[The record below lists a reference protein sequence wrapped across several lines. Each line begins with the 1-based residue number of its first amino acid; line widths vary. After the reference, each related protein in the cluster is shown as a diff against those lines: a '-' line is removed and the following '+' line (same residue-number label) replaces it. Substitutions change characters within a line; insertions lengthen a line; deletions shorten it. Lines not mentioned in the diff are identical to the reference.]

1 MNRVKTHKR
10 STLMNWTRRELVD
23 YIMNLEHNN
32 QVLEERFEQQYKNCM
47 QIIRDMDI
55 FNKTYKE
62 RHVNIMGYKNCEGYS
77 DPTAGAA
84 ISATAKEEQEVE
96 KLNHKVIQS
105 FRLLVDLAGF
115 EIVGRVTLKHK
126 KTGKIF
132 K

>member
-1 MNRVKTHKR
+1 MICVRGVLVLLWETARIAQGKGMNRVKTHKR

-62 RHVNIMGYKNCEGYS
+62 RHGEYHGI
-77 DPTAGAA
+77 
-84 ISATAKEEQEVE
+84 
-96 KLNHKVIQS
+96 
-105 FRLLVDLAGF
+105 
-115 EIVGRVTLKHK
+115 
-126 KTGKIF
+126 
-132 K
+132 

>member
-1 MNRVKTHKR
+1 MYAVVVLGRRTMTVRTVQGKGMSRVKTHKR

-62 RHVNIMGYKNCEGYS
+62 RHGEYHGI
-77 DPTAGAA
+77 
-84 ISATAKEEQEVE
+84 
-96 KLNHKVIQS
+96 
-105 FRLLVDLAGF
+105 
-115 EIVGRVTLKHK
+115 
-126 KTGKIF
+126 
-132 K
+132 